1 MLKVA
6 ELFSGVGAQAKA
18 LERLQ
23 RDYGLE
29 FEVVATSDIEKD
41 AILSYAAIHCG
52 LTSELVNCYPDYPS
66 REEMAT
72 YLSSLNIGYDFKENK
87 PYDWAKLA
95 RRKNNS
101 INKYYLAAVLSKQ
114 VGDISKVEKLPKSDM
129 WIYSFP
135 CTDISSAGLQK
146 GFSKDSGT
154 RSSLVWQVLRL
165 LKISAE
171 KNELPKYLLMENVKN
186 LVGTKFIKDFSLWVN
201 TLDELG
207 YKTVWEV
214 QNAKD
219 FGVPQ
224 NRERVFAI
232 SILKSENQSYEF
244 PKGFPLE
251 IRLKDILEHNVDE
264 KYYLKDEYTEKLLEQ
279 INGKD
284 VSNAVRGGWQRL
296 DRQAQLGRSSGE
308 TDLFSVLRTER
319 ELHTPADERTSAE
332 LESKQGRCMR
342 DRAEYP
348 SPTKSFGVILEHNG
362 TDFQKFADVST
373 CLQARGYKGFNNYG
387 QTGVIE
393 IE

>member
-52 LTSELVNCYPDYPS
+52 LTSELVSCYPDYPS

-72 YLSSLNIGYDFKENK
+72 YLSILNIGYDFKEGK

-95 RRKNNS
+95 RRKGNA
-101 INKYYLAAVLSKQ
+101 IEKYWLATYLSRQ
-114 VGDISKVEKLPKSDM
+114 VGDVSKAPCLPKADL
-129 WIYSFP
+129 WAYSFP
-135 CTDISSAGLQK
+135 CTDISVAGLQS
-146 GFSKDSGT
+146 GLSAESGT

-165 LKISAE
+165 LKISAD
-171 KNELPKYLLMENVKN
+171 KGELPKYLLMENVKN
-186 LVGTKFIKDFSLWVN
+186 LVGTGFISDFNKWLN
-201 TLDELG
+201 ALEELG
-207 YKTVWEV
+207 YKTYWQVL
-214 QNAKD
+214 NAKD

-232 SILKSENQSYEF
+232 SILKSENQMYEF

-284 VSNAVRGGWQRL
+284 VSNAVRG
-296 DRQAQLGRSSGE
+296 A
-308 TDLFSVLRTER
+308 
-319 ELHTPADERTSAE
+319 AE
-332 LESKQGRCMR
+332 
-342 DRAEYP
+342 
-348 SPTKSFGVILEHNG
+348 
-362 TDFQKFADVST
+362 
-373 CLQARGYKGFNNYG
+373 AR
-387 QTGVIE
+387 QTGTVGI
-393 IE
+393 

>member
-52 LTSELVNCYPDYPS
+52 LTSELVSCYPDYPS

-72 YLSSLNIGYDFKENK
+72 YLSSLNIGYDFKEGK

-95 RRKNNS
+95 RRKGNA
-101 INKYYLAAVLSKQ
+101 IEKYWLATYLSRQ
-114 VGDISKVEKLPKSDM
+114 VGDVSKAPCLPKADL
-129 WIYSFP
+129 WTYSFP
-135 CTDISSAGLQK
+135 CTDISVAGLQS
-146 GFSKDSGT
+146 GLSAESGT

-165 LKISAE
+165 LKISAD
-171 KNELPKYLLMENVKN
+171 KGELPKYLLMENVKN
-186 LVGTKFIKDFSLWVN
+186 LVGTGFISDFNKWLN
-201 TLDELG
+201 ALEELG
-207 YKTVWEV
+207 YKTYWQVL
-214 QNAKD
+214 NAKD

-232 SILKSENQSYEF
+232 SILKSENQMYEF

-284 VSNAVRGGWQRL
+284 VSNAVRGRQRL
-296 DRQAQLGRSSGE
+296 DRQAQLG
-308 TDLFSVLRTER
+308 FSEGINLTENGK
-319 ELHTPADERTSAE
+319 TF
-332 LESKQGRCMR
+332 SKFVAVSNCLTAR
-342 DRAEYP
+342 D
-348 SPTKSFGVILEHNG
+348 
-362 TDFQKFADVST
+362 
-373 CLQARGYKGFNNYG
+373 YKGFAKLAEM
-387 QTGVIE
+387 TGVIE

>member
-1 MLKVA
+1 MLKVN
-6 ELFSGVGAQAKA
+6 ELFSGIGAQAKA

-23 RDYGLE
+23 KDYGLE
-29 FEVVATSDIEKD
+29 FEIVATSDIEKD

-66 REEMAT
+66 REKMAT
-72 YLSSLNIGYDFKENK
+72 YLTNLNIGYDFKEDK
-87 PYDWAKLA
+87 PYDWDKLA
-95 RRKNNS
+95 RRKGNTLE
-101 INKYYLAAVLSKQ
+101 KYYLAAYLSRQ
-114 VGDISKVEKLPKSDM
+114 VGDISKAPYLPKADL
-129 WIYSFP
+129 WTYSFP
-135 CTDISSAGLQK
+135 CTDISVAGLQS
-146 GFSKDSGT
+146 GLSVESGT

-207 YKTVWEV
+207 YKTFWEV

-224 NRERVFAI
+224 NRERIFAI

-244 PKGFPLE
+244 PKSFPLE

-279 INGKD
+279 INGKN
-284 VSNAVRGGWQRL
+284 VSNAVRGGGRGST
-296 DRQAQLGRSSGE
+296 DRHSW
-308 TDLFSVLRTER
+308 DLVR
-319 ELHTPADERTSAE
+319 E
-332 LESKQGRCMR
+332 
-342 DRAEYP
+342 
-348 SPTKSFGVILEHNG
+348 
-362 TDFQKFADVST
+362 
-373 CLQARGYKGFNNYG
+373 
-387 QTGVIE
+387 
-393 IE
+393 

>member
-1 MLKVA
+1 MLKVS

-29 FEVVATSDIEKD
+29 FEIVATSDIDKD
-41 AILSYAAIHCG
+41 AIVSYAAIHCG
-52 LTSELVNCYPDYPS
+52 LTLEMIDTYGEYPS
-66 REEMAT
+66 RYEMAE
-72 YLSSLNIGYDFKENK
+72 YLSELNIGYDFKKNK
-87 PYDWAKLA
+87 PYDWHKLS
-95 RRKNNS
+95 RRKAKE
-101 INKYYLAAVLSKQ
+101 IEKYWLATHLSRQ
-114 VGDISKVEKLPKSDM
+114 VGDVSKAPCLPKADL
-129 WIYSFP
+129 WTYSFP
-135 CTDISSAGLQK
+135 CTDISVAGLQK
-146 GFSKDSGT
+146 GLSEVSGT

-186 LVGTKFIKDFSLWVN
+186 LVGTKFIKDFSLWVS

-264 KYYLKDEYTEKLLEQ
+264 KYYLKDEYTEKHLEQ

-284 VSNAVRGGWQRL
+284 VSNAVRGGGRGST
-296 DRQAQLGRSSGE
+296 DRHSWDLVSSEGIN
-308 TDLFSVLRTER
+308 LTE
-319 ELHTPADERTSAE
+319 S
-332 LESKQGRCMR
+332 G
-342 DRAEYP
+342 
-348 SPTKSFGVILEHNG
+348 KSFSKF
-362 TDFQKFADVST
+362 TDIST
-373 CLQARGYKGFNNYG
+373 CLMSRDYKGFPKMREK
-387 QTGVIE
+387 TGVIE